1 MDKTRWTLCLQAAA
15 GCAVLTSAAC
25 ADVASGDVEATSPA
39 LSAPDDDY
47 DAKAWTDLRNAAGET
62 LGRATFVSK
71 GDATYVT
78 IAAQLSEELSGIH
91 GMHVHANDVPDNG
104 EGCLAD
110 PNAEPSTHF
119 VSVDGH
125 YNPQG
130 GSHGHHQGDL
140 PALFVSDAGEAFL
153 QFLTDRFTPDEL
165 RGRALIVHAKSDNYG
180 NIPLGDGDDQYTA
193 NSDAATDLTGK
204 TGNAGARI
212 ACGVIE

>member
-1 MDKTRWTLCLQAAA
+1 
-15 GCAVLTSAAC
+15 
-25 ADVASGDVEATSPA
+25 
-39 LSAPDDDY
+39 
-47 DAKAWTDLRNAAGET
+47 
-62 LGRATFVSK
+62 
-71 GDATYVT
+71 
-78 IAAQLSEELSGIH
+78 
-91 GMHVHANDVPDNG
+91 MHVHANDVPDNG

-125 YNPQG
+125 YNPHG
-130 GSHGHHQGDL
+130 VSHGDHKGDL

-153 QFLTDRFTPDEL
+153 QFLTDRFAPDEL

-180 NIPLGDGDDQYTA
+180 NIPLGDADDQYTA
-193 NSDAATDLTGK
+193 NSDAATDLTAK

>member
-1 MDKTRWTLCLQAAA
+1 MDKGRRISWLQAAV
-15 GCAVLTSAAC
+15 GCAVLVSAAC
-25 ADVASGDVEATSPA
+25 ADGMEGDIEASSPA
-39 LSAPDDDY
+39 LSAPDEY
-47 DAKAWTDLRNAAGET
+47 DAKSWTDLRNAAGET
-62 LGRATFVSK
+62 VGRATFLSK

-78 IAAQLSEELSGIH
+78 ISAQLSEDLSGIH

-104 EGCLAD
+104 EGCIAD

-125 YNPQG
+125 YNPHG
-130 GSHGHHQGDL
+130 DSHGDHQGDL

-153 QFLTDRFTPDEL
+153 QFLTDRFGADEL
-165 RGRALIVHAKSDNYG
+165 RGRALIVHANSDNYG
-180 NIPLGDGDDQYTA
+180 NIPLGDGEDQYTA
-193 NSDAATDLTGK
+193 NSPAATDLTGK